1 MGVMK
6 KGGLIPRKPCKMPGL
21 PNGAFPKN
29 PAKRPDS
36 IRAISMEKIKK
47 RVHSGVFRIWVDF
60 PSGFSEDRKV
70 AARKK
75 SAAKAQ

>member
-1 MGVMK
+1 MK

-29 PAKRPDS
+29 PVKRPDS
-36 IRAISMEKIKK
+36 IRPIRVEKIKK
-47 RVHSGVFRIWVDF
+47 GVHSGVFRIWVDF
-60 PSGFSEDRKV
+60 PSGFSGDSEV